1 MGENMNAYLTEQSI
15 TFDPILE
22 DTLTGEVYY
31 QNPLQGIEIQ
41 ENIEDDFDQK
51 RVYSD
56 IFLFLDQNINKELK
70 DNSSFFFKKVIN
82 EFFKNLQEEKDYL
95 DSEGIDPPNSESIG
109 LFFYFLEKLA
119 EKNIF
124 PDKVSTSADEGICLK
139 FVHSPLNLYFEIYND
154 GQLGY
159 IVEDY
164 QKKLIIENVDLDHIN
179 LAIKKIQ
186 EFLKKDYEVPPILI
200 TEE

>member
-1 MGENMNAYLTEQSI
+1 MGENMNVYLTEQSI

-31 QNPLQGIEIQ
+31 QNPLQGIKVQ
-41 ENIEDDFDQK
+41 ENMEYDSDKK

-56 IFLFLDQNINKELK
+56 IFLFLDQNINKKLK
-70 DNSSFFFKKVIN
+70 DYSSFFFEKAIN
-82 EFFKNLQEEKDYL
+82 EFFKTLHEEKDYL

-159 IVEDY
+159 IVEDF

-179 LAIKKIQ
+179 SAIKKIQ
-186 EFLKKDYEVPPILI
+186 EFLNKDYEVPQILI
-200 TEE
+200 TKQ